1 MVIYKDSVQTILIH
15 YLYKEVEM
23 LYFMPTKQLSKGMLK
38 ALEDIKD
45 TAKTF
50 GGDSTIK
57 VKATKKKTLKAVF
70 PIKGQLHFNLY
81 INDRIFGSYLFNG
94 KKWRKS

>member
-1 MVIYKDSVQTILIH
+1 VLSHEILKIIPFH
-15 YLYKEVEM
+15 YLYKQVEVN
-23 LYFMPTKQLSKGMLK
+23 YFMPTKELSKGMLK

-70 PIKGQLHFNLY
+70 PISGELHFNLY
-81 INDRIFGSYLFNG
+81 INDKIFGSYLFNG
-94 KKWRKS
+94 KEWRKG